1 MWCSSSSSSYAR
13 ASNNLPKRK
22 QKNVIELCVDT
33 VDKIMESQQIMVF
46 TCIHSSKANGYYG
59 HGLPLLWSPN
69 PSFCLPPQTGSLPR
83 QVPLGTLSLLASQT
97 GKMFGKITRFLDSIS
112 AWNDQWSGT
121 WSYLWFAT
129 SRMDNWSYL
138 VKVLFES
145 VCSSS
150 FPPALWQDASP
161 VPPHMGYSRMEQ
173 VELDAVSWESVSKR
187 KQQGHVMYSMQFLTR
202 SYKLYS
208 WVVERCMF
216 KVAGAA
222 HLVKILI
229 SVKNIKNPISKEPNP
244 KLLEILLRM

>member
-1 MWCSSSSSSYAR
+1 MWCSSSSSYAR

-112 AWNDQWSGT
+112 A
-121 WSYLWFAT
+121 
-129 SRMDNWSYL
+129 
-138 VKVLFES
+138 
-145 VCSSS
+145 
-150 FPPALWQDASP
+150 
-161 VPPHMGYSRMEQ
+161 
-173 VELDAVSWESVSKR
+173 
-187 KQQGHVMYSMQFLTR
+187 
-202 SYKLYS
+202 
-208 WVVERCMF
+208 
-216 KVAGAA
+216 
-222 HLVKILI
+222 
-229 SVKNIKNPISKEPNP
+229 
-244 KLLEILLRM
+244 